1 MRVAVTGAA
10 GFVGSHLAEA
20 ALRAGDDVVGI
31 DCLTD
36 HYSPALKRRNLEPL
50 LRTRGFEFIEADLQT
65 ADLEALLEGADVVYH
80 LAGQASVRWSWAHG
94 FVDYVGRNV
103 LATQR
108 LLEAVSTTRPK
119 RLVYASSS
127 SIYGNAVKYP
137 TDETALPQPHSPYGV
152 TKLAGEHLCGLYA
165 ANGRVQATI
174 LRYFTVYGPRQR
186 PDMGIHRFLSAA
198 IAGQPLPIFG
208 DGEQVR
214 DFTFVGDIVAATL
227 RAGRTDLTPGTILNV
242 AGGSSVTVNVLV
254 AMLEAITGR
263 QLDVERLP
271 EQPGD
276 VRATGGSIDRAR
288 ELLGWEPAVG
298 LFHGLSA
305 HHAWLLEQELA
316 PVQPVAGTHA
326 GR

>member
-1 MRVAVTGAA
+1 MRIVITGAA

-36 HYSPALKRRNLEPL
+36 HYAPALKRRNLEPL
-50 LRTRGFEFIEADLQT
+50 LRTQGFEFIEADLQT
-65 ADLEALLEGADVVYH
+65 ADLEAVLDGADVVYH
-80 LAGQASVRWSWAHG
+80 LAGQASVRWSWSHG
-94 FVDYVGRNV
+94 FADYLGRNV

-108 LLEAVSTTRPK
+108 LLEAVSATRPQ

-127 SIYGNAVKYP
+127 SIYGNAAKYP

-152 TKLAGEHLCGLYA
+152 SKLAAEHLCGLYA
-165 ANGRVQATI
+165 ANGRVRTTI

-186 PDMGIHRFLSAA
+186 PDMGMHRFLSAA
-198 IAGQPLPIFG
+198 LAGQPLPIFG

-227 RAGRTDLTPGTILNV
+227 SAGRTDLAPGTVLNV
-242 AGGSSVTVNVLV
+242 AGGTSITVNVLV
-254 AMLEAITGR
+254 AMLGTITGR
-263 QLDVERLP
+263 ELDVERLP
-271 EQPGD
+271 EQAGD

-288 ELLGWEPAVG
+288 ELLGWEPSVG
-298 LFHGLSA
+298 LFDGLSA
-305 HHAWLLEQELA
+305 QHAWLVEHQLA
-316 PVQPVAGTHA
+316 TADLA
-326 GR
+326 